1 MNVKIKAVGT
11 VLMAVAA
18 CACVVARFPSIT
30 TQESALAAAGFILPT
45 GAVQALQ
52 HGIADTAVSSKQPAV
67 SSAAPVSRSSS
78 ASDSSSVVSSPAASA
93 ATSSLPTGS
102 GATQQLPD
110 KSLSNQILETDISD
124 TGEEQDGIRV
134 KNANKNHTLD
144 VASVLKE
151 KPPLNIKLDGTPMV
165 LIYHTHTT
173 EAFAG
178 VTRSRDL
185 TKSVVA
191 VGNAIAK
198 SLQAAGIGVVHDT
211 TVHDYPAFNGS
222 YTRSAKTM
230 AKNLAKYPS
239 IQVTLDI
246 HRDTMTSKSGT
257 RYKPTVLVNGKRAC
271 QIMIISGC
279 DDDGS
284 LGFPNWE
291 QNLRLAVRLQKG
303 ASQMFPHLMRPLNF
317 GSTRYNEQVT
327 PGSLLC
333 EFGTEVNTLDEAT
346 YSGALFGQV
355 LAQQLKV
362 LAQGQ

>member
-1 MNVKIKAVGT
+1 MNVKVKAVGT
-11 VLMAVAA
+11 VLLMVAA
-18 CACVVARFPSIT
+18 CACVVARFPSVT
-30 TQESALAAAGFILPT
+30 AQESALAAAGFILPT
-45 GAVQALQ
+45 GAVQAWER
-52 HGIADTAVSSKQPAV
+52 GPETSVCASSDLPAPAPA
-67 SSAAPVSRSSS
+67 SSTSSS
-78 ASDSSSVVSSPAASA
+78 AVSN
-93 ATSSLPTGS
+93 TSSAVADTSSTISSQPTGKGS
-102 GATQQLPD
+102 TQQLPD
-110 KSLSNQILETDISD
+110 KNLGNQILETDISQ

-151 KPPLNIKLDGTPMV
+151 KPPLHIKTDGTPMV

-198 SLQAAGIGVVHDT
+198 SLQSAGIGVVHDT

-230 AKNLAKYPS
+230 AKNLAKYPT

-246 HRDTMTSKSGT
+246 HRDTMTAKSGT
-257 RYKPTVLVNGKRAC
+257 RYKPTLLVNGKRAC

-291 QNLRLAVRLQKG
+291 QNLRLAVHLQKG
-303 ASQMFPHLMRPLNF
+303 AAEMFPHLMRPLDF
-317 GSTRYNEQVT
+317 GPTRYNEQIT
-327 PGSLLC
+327 SGSLLC
-333 EFGTEVNTLDEAT
+333 EFGTEVNTLEEAT
-346 YSGALFGQV
+346 YSGSLFGQV
-355 LAQQLKV
+355 LAQQLKY